1 MLSGSDDPPDWSPA
15 ILGKLADQVTKAA
28 DDPEPSL
35 DDPTH
40 CEFAADLEKIY
51 RILRKFHSRVP
62 KLELVLHQSSVVLR
76 SSLTERVLSRCSLYI
91 VGYNNFLGGYA
102 QAGKRADAYEL
113 LKEMKRKG
121 CESNAGSYTT
131 MIQALCGQEKM
142 EEAMRVFVEMERSGC
157 EVDVV
162 TYTTLISGFC
172 KWGKIVRSYEILES
186 MIRKG
191 FMPSQMTYLQIML
204 AHEKKEDLEECI
216 IDGADEEDW
225 LHA

>member
-1 MLSGSDDPPDWSPA
+1 MVT
-15 ILGKLADQVTKAA
+15 ILQGQLADQVTKAA
-28 DDPEPSL
+28 DDP
-35 DDPTH
+35 TH
-40 CEFAADLEKIY
+40 CEFASDLEKIY

-62 KLELVLHQSSVVLR
+62 KLELVLHQSGLVLH
-76 SSLTERVLSRCSLYI
+76 SDLTEQVLSRCSLYI
-91 VGYNNFLGGYA
+91 VGYNNLLGEYA
-102 QAGKRADAYEL
+102 QAEKMVDAYEL
-113 LKEMKRKG
+113 LKELRRKG

-131 MIQALCGQEKM
+131 MIQVLCGQEKM
-142 EEAMRVFVEMERSGC
+142 EEAMRVFVEMEKSGC

-186 MIRKG
+186 IIRKG
-191 FMPSQMTYLQIML
+191 FTPSQMTYLQIML
-204 AHEKKEDLEECI
+204 AHEKKEDFEECI